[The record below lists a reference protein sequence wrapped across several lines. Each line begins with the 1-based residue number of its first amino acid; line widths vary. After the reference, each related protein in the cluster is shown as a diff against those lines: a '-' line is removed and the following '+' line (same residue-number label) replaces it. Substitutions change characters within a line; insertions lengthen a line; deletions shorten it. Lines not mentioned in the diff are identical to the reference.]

1 MNKNVVCII
10 YVNIVNKK
18 NNNKINYRILILE
31 LEVMIKKLWVRFE
44 SFLEVDWS
52 VFWKN
57 VIKKMIIIKC
67 YFV

>member
-18 NNNKINYRILILE
+18 NNKINYRILILE

-52 VFWKN
+52 FFWKN